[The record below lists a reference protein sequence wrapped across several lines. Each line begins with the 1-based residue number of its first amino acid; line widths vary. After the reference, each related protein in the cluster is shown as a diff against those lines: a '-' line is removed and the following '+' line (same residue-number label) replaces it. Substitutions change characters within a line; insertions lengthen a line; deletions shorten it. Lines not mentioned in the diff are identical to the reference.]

1 MAELVDSHE
10 MKRAPLLFQ
19 GTFTE
24 AVNQPYTFTTNIPA
38 LFDLPEI
45 ENNIA
50 EGIVCRPVREA
61 KTKDDKRCTV
71 KIKTE
76 AFQETRKPQWEHPKK
91 LKSMSENL
99 RAVYHLAEER
109 ATAQRLDNVISKF
122 GTPNEDDREDV
133 IRLLSEDILEALLED
148 EPDAYVSLEQFEMG
162 RLNKELKLLAD
173 EVCGDSLYFMSIS
186 EKEKLEE

>member
-1 MAELVDSHE
+1 MPTPISFSINQSNSFAS
-10 MKRAPLLFQ
+10 LLQFLQ
-19 GTFTE
+19 
-24 AVNQPYTFTTNIPA
+24 
-38 LFDLPEI
+38 
-45 ENNIA
+45 
-50 EGIVCRPVREA
+50 
-61 KTKDDKRCTV
+61 
-71 KIKTE
+71 
-76 AFQETRKPQWEHPKK
+76 
-91 LKSMSENL
+91 
-99 RAVYHLAEER
+99 YHLAEER